1 MRIYFL
7 VTFKLKRIHTSLLN
21 MVGGVGVEGKGLVKE
36 GRRGHHLKD
45 HMYDVMLLFHSG
57 KTIHI

>member
-7 VTFKLKRIHTSLLN
+7 VTFKLKKIHTSLLN
-21 MVGGVGVEGKGLVKE
+21 VVGGVGVEGKGLVKE
-36 GRRGHHLKD
+36 GRRGRHLKD
-45 HMYDVMLLFHSG
+45 HVYDVMLLFHSG